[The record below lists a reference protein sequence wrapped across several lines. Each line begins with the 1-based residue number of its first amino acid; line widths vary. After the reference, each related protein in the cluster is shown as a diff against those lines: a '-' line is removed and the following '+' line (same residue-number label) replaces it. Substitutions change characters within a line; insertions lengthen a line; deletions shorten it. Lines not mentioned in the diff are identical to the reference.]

1 MKTRRGG
8 NIFALQKDGMALQ
21 HVSKSYEN
29 VLAAVKQ
36 NGLALQFVPDSMKDK
51 CMTHAL
57 HQNIAAFEYVSPRFK
72 DDKVFVSDVLA
83 QDGDLLEFVSDR
95 LKDDEDVVRI
105 ATKRNG
111 YPLQYASDRLRSD
124 KELVAQCGLE
134 YATDAVKDDK
144 DFVLQHPTMLEFA
157 SERLKDDKEVVM
169 AAVSTLGKLVYFAS
183 ERLRSDPDVTDA
195 AIAQDPTSVHFIRP
209 LPYKK
214 KLTRRFSRGYSNQ
227 GNSSTCGYHA
237 FSKVILNNVFGLL
250 HPLRETSVYVEQ
262 QCNRY
267 LNTTRFDLS
276 ELTPEKCSPDGYLKI
291 LLFLHLFY
299 LYKSVEDRSDGML
312 CGSESNIFPSLFEM
326 NMALSYRHRLAL
338 KETLDYMYL
347 KKKALQL
354 ELQYFRFKPSLE
366 AIKLLTDAGLYGML
380 FIEHSPRDTG
390 HFVVVIGTD
399 GDELL
404 YKDSYG
410 VEQVHRIVFGRR
422 FRLRNRYYDATN
434 FSIVIPVQGM
444 HDTLKEAFANYLYLK
459 KNINQLLL
467 HEGFV

>member
-21 HVSKSYEN
+21 HVTKTYEN

-36 NGLALQFVPDSMKDK
+36 NGLALQFVPDSMKERIVH
-51 CMTHAL
+51 HAL
-57 HQNIAAFEYVSPRFK
+57 HQNIAAFEYVTPRLK
-72 DDKVFVSDVLA
+72 DDKAFVSHILA
-83 QDGDLLEFVSDR
+83 QDGDLLEFVSHR
-95 LKDDEDVVRI
+95 LKDDEDIVRI

-144 DFVLQHPTMLEFA
+144 DFLLQHPTMLEFA
-157 SERLKDDKEVVM
+157 SERLKDDKDVVM
-169 AAVSTLGKLVYFAS
+169 AAVSTVGKVVYFAS
-183 ERLRSDPDVTDA
+183 ERLQSDPDVTDA
-195 AIAQDPTSVHFIRP
+195 AIAQDPTSIHFIRP

-214 KLTRRFSRGYSNQ
+214 KLTRRFSRVYSNQ
-227 GNSSTCGYHA
+227 GDSSTCGYHA

-267 LNTTRFDLS
+267 LNTTRYDLS

-291 LLFLHLFY
+291 LLFLHVY
-299 LYKSVEDRSDGML
+299 SLYGLQKGME
-312 CGSESNIFPSLFEM
+312 CGTESSIFPHLFEM
-326 NMALSYRHRLAL
+326 NMDLSYRHRLAL
-338 KETLDYMYL
+338 KETLDYMSL
-347 KKKALQL
+347 KKKALHL
-354 ELQYFRFKPSLE
+354 TLKYFIFEPTFE
-366 AIKLLTDAGLYGML
+366 TIKLLTDAGLYVML
-380 FIEHSPRDTG
+380 YVYYSPGKMG
-390 HFVVVIGTD
+390 HALVVVGTD

-410 VEQVHRIVFGRR
+410 VEQVNRIVFGRR
-422 FRLRNRYYDATN
+422 FRLGSHYYDAKRCS
-434 FSIVIPVQGM
+434 FVITVQGTHTM
-444 HDTLKEAFANYLYLK
+444 KESFANYLYLK
-459 KNINQLLL
+459 RNINQLLL

>member
-8 NIFALQKDGMALQ
+8 NKDLLALQKDGMALQ
-21 HVSKSYEN
+21 HLSKSYEN

-36 NGLALQFVPDSMKDK
+36 NGLALQFVPDSMKDS
-51 CMTHAL
+51 MVHAL
-57 HQNIAAFEYVSPRFK
+57 HQNIAAFEYVSPRLK
-72 DDKVFVSDVLA
+72 DDKAFVSDVLS

-95 LKDDEDVVRI
+95 LKDDEDIVRI

-111 YPLQYASDRLRSD
+111 YPLQYASDRLRSN

-144 DFVLQHPTMLEFA
+144 DFLLEHPTMLEFA

-169 AAVSTLGKLVYFAS
+169 AAVSTVGKLVYFAS

-195 AIAQDPTSVHFIRP
+195 AIAQDPTSIHFIRP

-227 GNSSTCGYHA
+227 GDSSTCGYHA

-291 LLFLHLFY
+291 LLFLHLY
-299 LYKSVEDRSDGML
+299 SLYVSLRKDVME
-312 CGSESNIFPSLFEM
+312 CGTESSIFPHLFDPLIP
-326 NMALSYRHRLAL
+326 LSYRHRLAL
-338 KETLDYMYL
+338 KETLDYMNL
-347 KKKALQL
+347 KKKALDL
-354 ELQYFRFKPSLE
+354 FH
-366 AIKLLTDAGLYGML
+366 GLCL
-380 FIEHSPRDTG
+380 
-390 HFVVVIGTD
+390 
-399 GDELL
+399 
-404 YKDSYG
+404 
-410 VEQVHRIVFGRR
+410 
-422 FRLRNRYYDATN
+422 
-434 FSIVIPVQGM
+434 
-444 HDTLKEAFANYLYLK
+444 
-459 KNINQLLL
+459 
-467 HEGFV
+467 

>member
-21 HVSKSYEN
+21 HVSKTYEN

-36 NGLALQFVPDSMKDK
+36 NGLALQFVPDSMKER
-51 CMTHAL
+51 MVHHAL
-57 HQNIAAFEYVSPRFK
+57 HQNIAAFEYVTPRLK
-72 DDKVFVSDVLA
+72 DDKAFVSHVLA
-83 QDGDLLEFVSDR
+83 QDGDLLEFVSHR

-134 YATDAVKDDK
+134 YATDTVKDDK
-144 DFVLQHPTMLEFA
+144 DFLLQHPTMLEFA
-157 SERLKDDKEVVM
+157 SERLKDDKDVVM
-169 AAVSTLGKLVYFAS
+169 AAVSTVGKVVYFAS
-183 ERLRSDPDVTDA
+183 ERLQSDPDVTDA

-227 GNSSTCGYHA
+227 GNASTCGYHA

-250 HPLRETSVYVEQ
+250 HPLHETSVYVDQ

-291 LLFLHLFY
+291 LLFLHLFH
-299 LYKSVEDRSDGML
+299 LYKSIEDRSDGML
-312 CGSESNIFPSLFEM
+312 CGSESKIFPSLFEM

-338 KETLDYMYL
+338 KETLDYMNL
-347 KKKALQL
+347 KKNALQIK
-354 ELQYFRFKPSLE
+354 LQYFRFKPTLE
-366 AIKLLTDAGLYGML
+366 AIKRVTDAGLYGML
-380 FIEHSPRDTG
+380 FIEYSPTETG
-390 HFVVVIGTD
+390 HFIVVVGTD
-399 GDELL
+399 GDEIL

-410 VEQVHRIVFGRR
+410 VEQVHRFVFGRR
-422 FRLRNRYYDATN
+422 FRLRNRYYDAKN
-434 FSIVIPVQGM
+434 FSIVIPVQGTHM
-444 HDTLKEAFANYLYLK
+444 LKEAFANYLYLK
-459 KNINQLLL
+459 RNINQLLL

>member
-1 MKTRRGG
+1 M
-8 NIFALQKDGMALQ
+8 NI
-21 HVSKSYEN
+21 
-29 VLAAVKQ
+29 
-36 NGLALQFVPDSMKDK
+36 
-51 CMTHAL
+51 
-57 HQNIAAFEYVSPRFK
+57 SPRLK
-72 DDKVFVSDVLA
+72 DDKAFVSDVLA
-83 QDGDLLEFVSDR
+83 QDGDLLEFVSER

-144 DFVLQHPTMLEFA
+144 DFLLQPTMLEFA

-169 AAVSTLGKLVYFAS
+169 AAVSIVGKMVYFAS
-183 ERLRSDPDVTDA
+183 ERLRSDSDVTDA
-195 AIAQDPTSVHFIRP
+195 AIAQDPTSIHFIRP

-250 HPLRETSVYVEQ
+250 HPLHETSVYVEK

-267 LNTTRFDLS
+267 LNTKRFDLS

-299 LYKSVEDRSDGML
+299 LYKSVDRSDGML
-312 CGSESNIFPSLFEM
+312 CGSESKIFPSLFEM

-338 KETLDYMYL
+338 KETLDYMNL
-347 KKKALQL
+347 KNALQL
-354 ELQYFRFKPSLE
+354 ELQYFRFKPTLE
-366 AIKLLTDAGLYGML
+366 SMKQFTDAGLYGML
-380 FIEHSPRDTG
+380 FIEYSPTDTG
-390 HFVVVIGTD
+390 HFIVVGTD
-399 GDELL
+399 GDEIL

-410 VEQVHRIVFGRR
+410 VEEVNRFVFGRR
-422 FRLRNRYYDATN
+422 FRYYDAN
-434 FSIVIPVQGM
+434 HFSIVVPVQGT

-459 KNINQLLL
+459 RNINQLLL

>member
-1 MKTRRGG
+1 MLYIK
-8 NIFALQKDGMALQ
+8 IYQ
-21 HVSKSYEN
+21 H
-29 VLAAVKQ
+29 
-36 NGLALQFVPDSMKDK
+36 
-51 CMTHAL
+51 
-57 HQNIAAFEYVSPRFK
+57 VSPRFK
-72 DDKVFVSDVLA
+72 DDKVFVSDVLS

-124 KELVAQCGLE
+124 KDLVAQCGLE

-169 AAVSTLGKLVYFAS
+169 SAVSTLGKLVYFAS

-195 AIAQDPTSVHFIRP
+195 AIAQDPTSVHFIHP

-299 LYKSVEDRSDGML
+299 LYKSVDRSDGML
-312 CGSESNIFPSLFEM
+312 CGSESSIFPSLFEM
-326 NMALSYRHRLAL
+326 NLALSYRHRLAL

-354 ELQYFRFKPSLE
+354 ELQYFRFEPSLE
-366 AIKLLTDAGLYGML
+366 AIKLLTDAGLYVML
-380 FIEHSPRDTG
+380 SVYYSPDKIG
-390 HFVVVIGTD
+390 HALVVVGTD

-410 VEQVHRIVFGRR
+410 VEEVNRIIFGRR
-422 FRLRNRYYDATN
+422 FRLRNRYYDAKRC
-434 FSIVIPVQGM
+434 SLVIPVQGT